1 LHGDAQSGAV
11 TGETVSIR
19 LTPETLGAALLGLS
33 PADRAR
39 LAAMLLGQQ
48 TGHGNVGK

>member
-1 LHGDAQSGAV
+1 VEALA
-11 TGETVSIR
+11 GE
-19 LTPETLGAALLGLS
+19 LMKLS

-48 TGHGNVGK
+48 APPEAEGGEPA